1 MGWFRCARNA
11 SRLQV
16 VVNSKMK
23 YRDPQKAGHFLSSC
37 VTLTFSKMIL
47 YRKLFSI
54 IFTEDLRKSR
64 KKTQYRYP
72 YLMSVLEPWTSVIRG
87 ISEQLTSKEK
97 KKTIC
102 FLCFIKAIY
111 LFIHV
116 YIYMT
121 YINQLNDYMYNRIF
135 RS

>member
-1 MGWFRCARNA
+1 
-11 SRLQV
+11 
-16 VVNSKMK
+16 
-23 YRDPQKAGHFLSSC
+23 
-37 VTLTFSKMIL
+37 
-47 YRKLFSI
+47 
-54 IFTEDLRKSR
+54 
-64 KKTQYRYP
+64 
-72 YLMSVLEPWTSVIRG
+72 MSVLEPWTSVIRG

-135 RS
+135 RSWNDCRGPEDDRQIYFEADNLKAEKTLKNQNKLKVLENWQ